1 MLSFENDYSQGA
13 HEKLLQRLVETN
25 MDAQVGYGFDEYT
38 ESAKAKI
45 RQACGCPDAEVYFL
59 VGGTQA
65 NLTVIDAALRP
76 HQAALGPVGAHINGH
91 ETGAVEATGHKVLAL
106 PNVDGKISAAQI
118 EATMQ
123 RHYAEDGPEHMV
135 QPGMVYLSFPTEVGT
150 IYSLSELQAIRE
162 VCDRYTLSLFVDGA
176 RLGYGLCSPMCDVTL
191 PQLAALADVF
201 YIGGTKVGALFGE
214 AVVITNDR
222 FQRDFR
228 YSIKQH
234 GGMLA
239 KGRLL
244 GIQFE
249 TLFTDGLYFR
259 IARHAVSQAL
269 RIKQVLQEEPD
280 KKHVLFMLDVDNF
293 KNLNDTLGHQ
303 AGDNFLIAF
312 AAGIK
317 KCFRESDIVG
327 RVGGDEF
334 FALMKDF
341 TELSKVAGKAEEL
354 LDAIQKV
361 CAIYPEVQI
370 SGSIGISVYPDDG
383 SYLEDLYAQA
393 DAALYKAK
401 RKGKNQYVFASE

>member
-1 MLSFENDYSQGA
+1 MQKIQFQCDYNEGA
-13 HEKLLQRLVETN
+13 HPLIMQRLMETN
-25 MDAQVGYGFDEYT
+25 MEQTVGYGEDPHCQQARELIR
-38 ESAKAKI
+38 EACQSPKA
-45 RQACGCPDAEVYFL
+45 DVHFL

-65 NLTVIDAALRP
+65 NTTVISHLLRP
-76 HQAALGPVGAHINGH
+76 YQGVISADTGHINVH
-91 ETGAVEATGHKVLAL
+91 ETGAIEATGHKVLAL

-214 AVVITNDR
+214 AVVIVNEGLK
-222 FQRDFR
+222 RDFR
-228 YSIKQH
+228 YSIKRH

-269 RIKQVLQEEPD
+269 RIKQVLQAKGFHMLVDSPTNQQFVILPNEVLDRLSQRFVLSPWEPMEGYRTAVRICTSWATRD
-280 KKHVLFMLDVDNF
+280 ENVDVL
-293 KNLNDTLGHQ
+293 
-303 AGDNFLIAF
+303 I
-312 AAGIK
+312 
-317 KCFRESDIVG
+317 
-327 RVGGDEF
+327 
-334 FALMKDF
+334 
-341 TELSKVAGKAEEL
+341 EEL
-354 LDAIQKV
+354 NKL
-361 CAIYPEVQI
+361 
-370 SGSIGISVYPDDG
+370 
-383 SYLEDLYAQA
+383 
-393 DAALYKAK
+393 
-401 RKGKNQYVFASE
+401 